1 MLDGHNR
8 VSDWR
13 SCFYIVDQQENVH
26 HVAAKRAK
34 ALDLP
39 GAYILIS
46 GGVKKKTNVTKT
58 MQDVLFLIPN

>member
-46 GGVKKKTNVTKT
+46 GREEKNKCYKK
-58 MQDVLFLIPN
+58 MQGLLFLIPN